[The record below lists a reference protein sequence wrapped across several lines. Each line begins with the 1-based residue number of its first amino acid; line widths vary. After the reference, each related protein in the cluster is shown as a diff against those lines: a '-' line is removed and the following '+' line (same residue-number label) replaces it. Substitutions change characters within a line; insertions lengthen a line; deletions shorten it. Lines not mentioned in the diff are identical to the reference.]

1 MATTLMLAFKATD
14 GRISNIRINNPR
26 ADVSRAEALAVMQ
39 DIIDQDVFRTPTGA
53 GLAAI
58 EDVYTVVTTKTTVLV

>member
-26 ADVSRAEALAVMQ
+26 ADVTRAEALAVMQ
-39 DIIDQDVFRTPTGA
+39 DIIEKDVFRTPTGA
-53 GLAAI
+53 SLAAV